1 MTLNSPDGQ
10 SGTTMNENEKYCSCN
25 LARPAIAMDVPEMTH
40 VYYHASIV
48 EQRRTATALERIA
61 QALEDQASR

>member
-1 MTLNSPDGQ
+1 
-10 SGTTMNENEKYCSCN
+10 MNENEKYCSCN
-25 LARPAIAMDVPEMTH
+25 LVRPAIAMDVPEMTH

-61 QALEDQASR
+61 QALEEQASR